1 MQMGNLLHEVSFSLI
16 YSIYMT
22 VLFIWYTLVEN
33 IYLRSASDTTKLP
46 ACILIFK
53 HMGLPKAVIFYSM
66 QIISSSLKNYRRPEY
81 LEFLI
86 YTQYIMA
93 AYFILLFFGMLI
105 SLQRVRVH
113 VILSI

>member
-1 MQMGNLLHEVSFSLI
+1 MQIGKVLHEVSFSLI

-22 VLFIWYTLVEN
+22 VLFIWYTLTEN
-33 IYLRSASDTTKLP
+33 IYLRSAPDISKLP

-66 QIISSSLKNYRRPEY
+66 QIISSILKNYGRAEF

-93 AYFILLFFGMLI
+93 AFFILLFFGI
-105 SLQRVRVH
+105 P
-113 VILSI
+113 